1 MKYPEEVVT
10 VSKSGKREA
19 RILIDRG
26 VFVRYSYRDVR
37 SGKMERKVKLVL
49 IENGKVKEEYFL
61 FPLKEEG
68 KFLMVRAENKGNR
81 KVYDEVNKEVV
92 DLVEG

>member
-1 MKYPEEVVT
+1 M
-10 VSKSGKREA
+10 
-19 RILIDRG
+19 
-26 VFVRYSYRDVR
+26 RYSYRDIR